1 MGYNGYT
8 DKKKLS
14 NQRYA
19 EQFERPH
26 LRMTKEEKELIEK
39 AAANSGKSFNAFV
52 VDAALEKAKN
62 EAILRG
68 VL

>member
-8 DKKKLS
+8 EKKKLS
-14 NQRYA
+14 NKKY
-19 EQFERPH
+19 EEKFKRPH
-26 LRMTKEEKELIEK
+26 LRLTKSEKELIEK

-52 VDAALEKAKN
+52 VEAALEKARN